1 VRFGRKEEGEDEER
15 KEEEGE
21 GERTK
26 DRRRLEERLRER
38 RPVRGGR
45 WAMVR
50 SLLAWRLIDLYFGVG
65 VEEWK
70 EEERREAMF
79 SGLRD
84 E

>member
-1 VRFGRKEEGEDEER
+1 
-15 KEEEGE
+15 
-21 GERTK
+21 
-26 DRRRLEERLRER
+26 
-38 RPVRGGR
+38 
-45 WAMVR
+45 MVR